1 MSLESVFVLASF
13 TAPVEIGTTPASML
27 LMLPLVAAIAVAY
40 KATKVEKITASNFLK
55 ESAIL
60 FGSIIVFMGVTA
72 LVLYAFTKLIVE

>member
-40 KATKVEKITASNFLK
+40 KATKIEKITAGNFLK
-55 ESAIL
+55 ESAVL

-72 LVLYAFTKLIVE
+72 LVLYAFAKLIVE